1 MRNIDSEKMN
11 SDKAKP
17 DKKMPE
23 NAKPNKAKPDKKKK
37 RKKKRHFRM
46 PRLSRVI
53 YLIFLIL
60 TVVFVSNRGGAISY
74 ALFYAAL
81 IYPVLAILYL
91 LISRAAIRIYQDL
104 PVREMKKNLD
114 EPYTLLI
121 ENSGFFPIAG
131 ITLYTY
137 GERSSFGEEIDG
149 MQISL
154 IPKEKREISTTFSCR
169 YAGSYEAGIE
179 RLSFTDC
186 FGLFTLKLK
195 TPAPLYVQVLPVVN
209 PETAQDAVKAVLEL
223 TSGTSGGRMKE
234 QESILGND
242 LRTYVPGDPLK
253 RIHWKNYAR
262 SGELFVRLPEEKDL
276 ALVSVV
282 LRTRPMEV
290 DPRKTEKPDP
300 EKLRAWQ
307 EKRLME
313 RDLFLTMAVSVAAY
327 FAEQKRPVQFFYYNA
342 GIMRTLVE
350 DYEGLTGLCQELSRA
365 LVLRG
370 DTEGVDILLA
380 LEAERWRCP
389 VMTLTEESEPWQ
401 EDDEGISK
409 WEVSSPGQAGAFG
422 A

>member
-1 MRNIDSEKMN
+1 MSKEN
-11 SDKAKP
+11 SDKEKNSN
-17 DKKMPE
+17 KKI
-23 NAKPNKAKPDKKKK
+23 NADKKKK
-37 RKKKRHFRM
+37 RKKKRRFRL

-53 YLIFLIL
+53 YLVFLIL

-91 LISRAAIRIYQDL
+91 LFSRAAIRIYQDL

-121 ENSGFFPIAG
+121 ENSGFFPIGG
-131 ITLYTY
+131 ITLHTY
-137 GERSSFGEEIDG
+137 GERSAFGEEPDG

-169 YAGSYEAGIE
+169 YSGSYEAGIE
-179 RLSFTDC
+179 RLTFTDC

-195 TPAPLYVQVLPVVN
+195 IPAPLYVQVLPLVN
-209 PETAQDAVKAVLEL
+209 PETAEDAVKVVLNL
-223 TSGTSGGRMKE
+223 ASGTSGGRMKE

-300 EKLRAWQ
+300 EKVRAWQ

-313 RDLFLTMAVSVAAY
+313 RDHFLTMAVSVAAY

-350 DYEGLTGLCQELSRA
+350 DYEGLTRLCQELSRA

-370 DTEGVDILLA
+370 DTEGVDALLA
-380 LEAERWRCP
+380 EEAERWRCP
-389 VMTLTEESEPWQ
+389 VMLLTEEAEPWVD
-401 EDDEGISK
+401 DDEQDS
-409 WEVSSPGQAGAFG
+409 VSENSMAQEAGAQG